1 MNSRFESNK
10 YVEKSSK
17 FICCFL
23 SDFLLLMVLIHIEE
37 LIWIIPMEI
46 EESRLFIF
54 WYLIFFICLF

>member
-17 FICCFL
+17 FICYFL
-23 SDFLLLMVLIHIEE
+23 SDLLLLMVLIHIEE

-46 EESRLFIF
+46 EESRLLIF
-54 WYLIFFICLF
+54 W

>member
-17 FICCFL
+17 FICYFL
-23 SDFLLLMVLIHIEE
+23 SDLLLLMVLIHIEE

-46 EESRLFIF
+46 EESRLLIF